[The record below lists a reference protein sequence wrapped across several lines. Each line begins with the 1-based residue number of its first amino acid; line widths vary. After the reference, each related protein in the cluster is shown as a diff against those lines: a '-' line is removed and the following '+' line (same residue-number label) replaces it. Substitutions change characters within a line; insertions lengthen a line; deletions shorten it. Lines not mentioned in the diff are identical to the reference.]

1 MGQLGWV
8 WFGGRSYKITVF
20 YLTEDNS
27 VFCREDDR
35 EPVLLVSQLPKRV
48 NLGFSGSLSV
58 SVPGPPSVFGRNTNS
73 LGPSGTSLSGQTFV
87 LSTVNNQSQ
96 WVETGIGNSLDD
108 LREIVGLTDDFTT
121 PASFPGTSHRRTIRA
136 EGSLSST
143 IPWQGN
149 DQDVGLGFR
158 FAVYPYDLRDRS
170 LLPSGQVILSGYR
183 FFQGP
188 NAPVPNSPLITKL
201 YIDNSSSNPN
211 EAGISIYSELAAS
224 ASGYYNIIDISN
236 AFGFMARALRSKTV
250 FAVTDGLSR
259 ESFVSYRNRITTGT
273 LDSFSTYQIPTIPTL
288 DPDLF
293 TEGDQVLS
301 DEKQPYSIV
310 QDHRSRNHYDNDGNF
325 TQIYLNNT
333 VLANTVAV
341 KNSFTGSQQVIIQIF
356 DKRIHQD
363 LNTTP
368 VASLPTTTIPGL
380 PANTK
385 AVLGVLAC
393 PL

>member
-48 NLGFSGSLSV
+48 EMGISGSVTVNHPGQEGQTTQFSMLGFI
-58 SVPGPPSVFGRNTNS
+58 
-73 LGPSGTSLSGQTFV
+73 GTALSGQQF
-87 LSTVNNQSQ
+87 SSFN
-96 WVETGIGNSLDD
+96 VEISIGNSLDD
-108 LREIVGLTDDFTT
+108 PRAISGEETFNSDQHRNTINITTTLSNNAALFGATITNSSLGLKI
-121 PASFPGTSHRRTIRA
+121 PG
-136 EGSLSST
+136 GSA
-143 IPWQGN
+143 I
-149 DQDVGLGFR
+149 
-158 FAVYPYDLRDRS
+158 
-170 LLPSGQVILSGYR
+170 SGYR
-183 FFQGP
+183 HYK
-188 NAPVPNSPLITKL
+188 NAPSPFAPALIKSHG
-201 YIDNSSSNPN
+201 DQSSV
-211 EAGISIYSELAAS
+211 AISLSGTEPSS
-224 ASGYYNIIDISN
+224 ATGTYNIIDISN
-236 AFGFMARALRSKTV
+236 AFGFMARVLPEKTV

-259 ESFVSYRNRITTGT
+259 ESFESYRNRITTGT

-293 TEGDQVLS
+293 TENDGVPS

-310 QDHRSRNHYDNDGNF
+310 QNHRSANYYDNDGNF
-325 TQIYLNNT
+325 TQTYVNGFSLIIGGSF
-333 VLANTVAV
+333 TVAI
-341 KNSFTGSQQVIIQIF
+341 KNIFTSSQQVNIQVF

-368 VASLPTTTIPGL
+368 VASLPTKTIPGL